1 MKETVMIPIGDVIPY
16 EHNPRKNKD
25 AVDKVAASLREFGFR
40 QPIVVDKDN
49 VIIAGHTRL
58 LAAKKLKMKEV
69 PVLVA
74 DDLTEEQVKAYRLAD
89 NKTAEFAEWDT
100 DLLNLELDGILDI
113 DMEQFGFDLDLD
125 DEDEDSADEIEE
137 DEFTDDV
144 ESRCKVGDIWQL
156 GAHRLICG
164 DSTDVNVIDK
174 LLDGERADL
183 LLTDP
188 PYGVKAVESS
198 GHNDGKKAGSQMC
211 RDNKYEPII
220 GDDTTDT
227 ARASYDVALTVSD
240 NQIIFGGN
248 YFTDFL
254 PPSRCW
260 IVWDKKVAGSFA
272 DGELAWTSFD
282 KNLKIYEHMWSG
294 MRRAGD
300 RNVEGKKRVHPTQ
313 KPVGLIANILYDFT
327 AENTNVLD
335 LFGGSGSTLIA
346 CEQTGRRCFMAE
358 LSEHYCDVII
368 NRWEQLT
375 GQEAELLQTDSEDS
389 TDLPF

>member
-1 MKETVMIPIGDVIPY
+1 MMKATVMMPIKDIVPY
-16 EHNPRKNKD
+16 DKNPRKNKD

-74 DDLTEEQVKAYRLAD
+74 DDLTEEQVRAYRLAD
-89 NKTAEFAEWDT
+89 NKTAEFAEWDV
-100 DLLNLELDGILDI
+100 DLLSEELDSILDI

-125 DEDEDSADEIEE
+125 NLDDEEAEVVEDEPPEE
-137 DEFTDDV
+137 V
-144 ESRCKVGDIWQL
+144 ESRCKLGDVWQL
-156 GAHRLICG
+156 GEHRLICG
-164 DSTDVNVIDK
+164 DSTDIGVIER
-174 LLDGERADL
+174 LMDGERADL
-183 LLTDP
+183 VLTDP
-188 PYGVKAVESS
+188 PYGINVVS
-198 GHNDGKKAGSQMC
+198 NDGNIGADNLTKA
-211 RDNKYEPII
+211 NEYAPII

-227 ARASYDVALTVSD
+227 ARASYDVALTVSE

-254 PPSRCW
+254 PPVRCW
-260 IVWDKKVAGSFA
+260 IVWDKENTGNFA

-282 KNLKIYEHMWSG
+282 KGVKIYRFMWNG
-294 MRRAGD
+294 LIREGN
-300 RNVEGKKRVHPTQ
+300 RNVEGTKRVHPTQ
-313 KPVGLIANILYDFT
+313 KPVGMLIDILKDFSS
-327 AENTNVLD
+327 EGQFILD

-368 NRWEQLT
+368 SRWEQLT
-375 GQEAELLQTDSEDS
+375 EQEAVLLTGGEEDG
-389 TDLPF
+389 